1 MKKVVFEDILNL
13 YEYEK
18 VRPQKVKELLGI
30 KKKRSIFL
38 GDIFHLF
45 FENKFSVWF
54 QIQEMIRAER
64 MVKDED
70 INFEIE
76 VYNDLIPEQNQL
88 SATFFI
94 EIPDENERKHKLKEL
109 VGIHDGIFISF
120 KDKKIKAKANEQS
133 DMDYK
138 FGKAATI
145 HFIKFDFD
153 NYQKEL
159 FKNEKAFIE
168 INHKDLN
175 IKQEIPQEV
184 KEELVKDLYSE

>member
-45 FENKFSVWF
+45 FENTFSVWF

-94 EIPDENERKHKLKEL
+94 EIPDENERKRKLKEL
-109 VGIHDGIFISF
+109 VGIHDGIFIS
-120 KDKKIKAKANEQS
+120 
-133 DMDYK
+133 
-138 FGKAATI
+138 
-145 HFIKFDFD
+145 
-153 NYQKEL
+153 
-159 FKNEKAFIE
+159 
-168 INHKDLN
+168 
-175 IKQEIPQEV
+175 
-184 KEELVKDLYSE
+184 

>member
-18 VRPQKVKELLGI
+18 VRPQKVKELLDM
-30 KKKRSIFL
+30 KKKRSVFL
-38 GDIFHLF
+38 QDIFHLF
-45 FENKFSVWF
+45 FENTFSVWF

-94 EIPDENERKHKLKEL
+94 EIPDENERKRKLKEL

-120 KDKKIKAKANEQS
+120 KDQKIKAKANEQS

-168 INHKDLN
+168 INHKDIN
-175 IKQEIPQEV
+175 IKQEIPQEA

>member
-18 VRPQKVKELLGI
+18 VRQDKVKELLGI
-30 KKKRSIFL
+30 KKKRSLFV
-38 GDIFHLF
+38 GDIFHIF
-45 FENKFSVWF
+45 FENTFSVWF

-64 MVKDED
+64 MVKKED

-94 EIPDENERKHKLKEL
+94 EIPDDEERERMLKEL
-109 VGIHDGIFISF
+109 VGVHDGIFISF
-120 KDKKIKAKANEQS
+120 GNQKIKAKANEQS

-153 NYQKEL
+153 NTQKEL

-168 INHKDLN
+168 INHNDIN
-175 IKQEIPQEV
+175 IKQDIPQEV
-184 KEELVKDLYSE
+184 KEELIKDLYSI

>member
-1 MKKVVFEDILNL
+1 
-13 YEYEK
+13 
-18 VRPQKVKELLGI
+18 
-30 KKKRSIFL
+30 
-38 GDIFHLF
+38 
-45 FENKFSVWF
+45 
-54 QIQEMIRAER
+54 
-64 MVKDED
+64 
-70 INFEIE
+70 
-76 VYNDLIPEQNQL
+76 
-88 SATFFI
+88 
-94 EIPDENERKHKLKEL
+94 
-109 VGIHDGIFISF
+109 
-120 KDKKIKAKANEQS
+120 
-133 DMDYK
+133 MDYK

>member
-1 MKKVVFEDILNL
+1 MKKINYEDILNL

-18 VRPQKVKELLGI
+18 ARPEKVKELLGI

-45 FENKFSVWF
+45 FENTFSVWF

-76 VYNDLIPEQNQL
+76 VYNDLIPEENQL

-94 EIPDENERKHKLKEL
+94 EISDENERKHKLKEL

-120 KDKKIKAKANEQS
+120 KDQKIKAKANEQS

-153 NYQKEL
+153 NHQKEL

-184 KEELVKDLYSE
+184 KEELVKDLYS

>member
-1 MKKVVFEDILNL
+1 MRKIAFEDILNL

-18 VRPQKVKELLGI
+18 IRPQKVQELLAL
-30 KKKRSIFL
+30 KKGRSIFV

-45 FENKFSVWF
+45 FENTFSVWF

-76 VYNDLIPEQNQL
+76 IYNDLIPYTNQL

-94 EIPDENERKHKLKEL
+94 EIPDNEKRKAMLREL
-109 VGIHDGIFISF
+109 VGIHDNIYIAF
-120 KDKKIKAKANEQS
+120 KDQNIKAIANDQS
-133 DMDYK
+133 AMDYK
-138 FGKAATI
+138 YGIAATI

-153 NYQKEL
+153 NHQKEL
-159 FKNEKAFIE
+159 FKNEDAFIE
-168 INHKDLN
+168 IHTKDGILKELIKPEVKQELIKDLT
-175 IKQEIPQEV
+175 E
-184 KEELVKDLYSE
+184 D